1 MADIGGRGRVAL
13 AVAILLVAVAGFV
26 LARLRPDETLQIAR
40 VLSATGRSA
49 GWAGWLVVFGAEILA
64 ALSGV
69 IPASVIAVAAG
80 MIYGTVGGFLVCA
93 PAIVVGAV
101 IAFRLSRSFFR
112 SRVAGAIGRDRR
124 LAGLDAAVARDG
136 WRLVFLLRLS
146 PVMPFALTSYALGLT
161 ALGIEPYLVGT
172 SASLPPLLLYTGVGS
187 FARHGVATV
196 SAGNG
201 LLRLVVPAVSLVATF
216 LLVVRIGRM
225 VTASLREKA
234 GVLRD

>member
-1 MADIGGRGRVAL
+1 MREIAGRGRLTLAILILGL
-13 AVAILLVAVAGFV
+13 AVAGVVF
-26 LARLRPDETLQIAR
+26 ARARPDETLRIAR
-40 VLSATGRSA
+40 ALSTVGHSA
-49 GWAGWLVVFGAEILA
+49 GPAGWIVVGAAEVAA
-64 ALSGV
+64 ALCGI

-93 PAIVVGAV
+93 PAILLGAV
-101 IAFRLSRSFFR
+101 LAFRLSRSFFR
-112 SRVAGAIGRDRR
+112 ARVTGLIARDRR
-124 LAGLDAAVARDG
+124 LACLDAAVARDG

-161 ALGIEPYLVGT
+161 ALDLPSYLLGT
-172 SASLPPLLLYTGVGS
+172 SASLPPLLLYTGLGS

-201 LLRLVVPAVSLVATF
+201 LLRLVVPAVSLAATI
-216 LLVVRIGRM
+216 LLVVRIGRL
-225 VTASLREKA
+225 VTVSLRETA